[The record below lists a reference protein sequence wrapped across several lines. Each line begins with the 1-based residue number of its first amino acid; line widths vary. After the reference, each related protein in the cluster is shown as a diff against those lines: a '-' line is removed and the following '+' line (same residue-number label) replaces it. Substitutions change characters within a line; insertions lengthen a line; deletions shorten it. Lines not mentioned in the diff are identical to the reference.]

1 MQTNHKVLST
11 VIDITQLLCKNS
23 CTYDEAYK
31 ILNMVTAEF
40 KQQQENLE
48 YATYDDYFAGTKTDD
63 VSNKVIAPLNHAGGY

>member
-40 KQQQENLE
+40 KQQGNV
-48 YATYDDYFAGTKTDD
+48 TSF
-63 VSNKVIAPLNHAGGY
+63 

>member
-31 ILNMVTAEF
+31 ILKMVTDEL

-48 YATYDDYFAGTKTDD
+48 YVTYDDYFAGTKTDD
-63 VSNKVIAPLNHAGGY
+63 VSNKVITPLNHAGGY